1 MAFQRRQQQG
11 GGDNKPI
18 FSAKLSVK
26 QGNGYIQ
33 GPSIGFWPNEQ
44 GGPAYRGTLK
54 GDMLAQ
60 VIEFLV
66 NAHEANLSVPI
77 TIFDNRRQGGFK
89 QQPGGG
95 GFKQGGFA
103 PKKPNPFKPQQQD
116 ENPFDG
122 N

>member
-11 GGDNKPI
+11 GSGNKPVL
-18 FSAKLSVK
+18 SAKMSVK
-26 QGNGYIQ
+26 QGNSYIQ
-33 GPSIGFWPNEQ
+33 GPSIGFWTNEQ

-77 TIFDNRRQGGFK
+77 ALFDNREQQGQGGFK
-89 QQPGGG
+89 KPEG
-95 GFKQGGFA
+95 GFKQGGFQ
-103 PKKPNPFKPQQQD
+103 KKPNPFKPQD
-116 ENPFDG
+116 APEF
-122 N
+122 

>member
-11 GGDNKPI
+11 GGGNRPVL
-18 FSAKLSVK
+18 SAKLSVK
-26 QGNGYIQ
+26 QGNRYIQ
-33 GPSIGFWPNEQ
+33 GPSIGFWTNEQ

-77 TIFDNRRQGGFK
+77 ALFDNQQDQGK
-89 QQPGGG
+89 KPG
-95 GFKQGGFA
+95 GFKQGGFQ
-103 PKKPNPFKPQQQD
+103 KKPNPFKPQD
-116 ENPFDG
+116 APEF
-122 N
+122 